1 MRLSV
6 HAIGGLTT
14 TEPRWTTSMLESAFK
29 IGIMT
34 YLTKKMKIVR
44 LSTTRAENRDANA
57 ENQSG
62 VENRPPGRRRIRGQA
77 PQRRFQRTM
86 PRPPPPPAQG
96 SDEPTALTP
105 EMIQQAMQRLFVAY
119 NQCVTR
125 VAQTDDR
132 LEQFRSAI
140 RRDALDIALNV
151 QRNSQD
157 LQHQGQSV
165 ERIKCTLFDEVQGKV
180 NHLEEKLRMW
190 SDHMD
195 GITKTFDR
203 NAHSRSASITALIRE
218 QEDIRQLVEGLANRL
233 DQSQGTSSTM
243 QSEFSTTVQLEI
255 SDLKAKVLRLTE
267 QNTEHDGKLTSLAS
281 VSEQVGLLDNQIIKW
296 RYRLPDLTD
305 DTSRERVVS
314 AVEVQ
319 EDLNKFKDVA
329 MRKT

>member
-14 TEPRWTTSMLESAFK
+14 TEPRWTISMLESAFK
-29 IGIMT
+29 IGIT
-34 YLTKKMKIVR
+34 D
-44 LSTTRAENRDANA
+44 LSDQEDDEEVGLFTTRAENRDANA

-86 PRPPPPPAQG
+86 PRPPPPAQG
-96 SDEPTALTP
+96 SEEPTALTP

-165 ERIKCTLFDEVQGKV
+165 ERIKRTLFDEVQGKV
-180 NHLEEKLRMW
+180 THLEERLQLW
-190 SDHMD
+190 NDHME
-195 GITKTFDR
+195 GITKTIDR
-203 NAHSRSASITALIRE
+203 NTI
-218 QEDIRQLVEGLANRL
+218 QGVP
-233 DQSQGTSSTM
+233 QS
-243 QSEFSTTVQLEI
+243 L
-255 SDLKAKVLRLTE
+255 
-267 QNTEHDGKLTSLAS
+267 H
-281 VSEQVGLLDNQIIKW
+281 
-296 RYRLPDLTD
+296 
-305 DTSRERVVS
+305 
-314 AVEVQ
+314 
-319 EDLNKFKDVA
+319 
-329 MRKT
+329 